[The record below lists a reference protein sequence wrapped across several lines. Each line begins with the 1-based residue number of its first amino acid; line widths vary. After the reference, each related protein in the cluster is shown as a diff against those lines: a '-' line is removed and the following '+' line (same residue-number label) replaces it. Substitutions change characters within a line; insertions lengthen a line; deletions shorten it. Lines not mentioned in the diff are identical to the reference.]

1 MCYFFGGGITMGNYN
16 SIKLEKLYIA
26 ASVFCVIY
34 IVLSVLAYMLSGS
47 IFGLFAGS
55 GDDYVPLHPE
65 MMISGKCKALLCIS
79 EAVWL
84 PFIIYILSCVGWA
97 FSAKRCRR
105 TLKAAPALWI
115 LGFIAEHIIAQL
127 ISCSSMTKYIS
138 EGWLIQRTEYINFFL
153 GIFLVGAL
161 MLICTAAAL
170 GIDEDRHVKHLKY
183 K

>member
-1 MCYFFGGGITMGNYN
+1 MGNYN

-26 ASVFCVIY
+26 ASIFCVIY
-34 IVLSVLAYMLSGS
+34 IILSVLAYILSGS
-47 IFGLFAGS
+47 IFGLFTGS

-153 GIFLVGAL
+153 SIFLVGAL
-161 MLICTAAAL
+161 VLVCTAAAL

>member
-1 MCYFFGGGITMGNYN
+1 MGNYN

-26 ASVFCVIY
+26 AAFLCGLY
-34 IVLSVLAYMLSGS
+34 MVLSVLMYLLSGG
-47 IFGLFAGS
+47 IFGLFTGS
-55 GDDYVPLHPE
+55 GDDYVPVRPE

-97 FSAKRCRR
+97 FSAKRCKR

-115 LGFIAEHIIAQL
+115 AGFIAEHIIALL
-127 ISCSSMTKYIS
+127 ISHSSMTKYIS
-138 EGWLIQRTEYINFFL
+138 ESWLIQHTEYINFFL

-161 MLICTAAAL
+161 VLVCTAAAL

>member
-1 MCYFFGGGITMGNYN
+1 MGSYN
-16 SIKLEKLYIA
+16 SIKLEKLYITA
-26 ASVFCVIY
+26 ASFCVFY
-34 IVLSVLAYMLSGS
+34 IVLAVISCFLSGTVFS
-47 IFGLFAGS
+47 AAASDAFKAS
-55 GDDYVPLHPE
+55 HPE
-65 MMISGKCKALLCIS
+65 MMISGKCRALLCLS

-84 PFIIYILSCVGWA
+84 PFIIYRMSCVGWA

-115 LGFIAEHIIAQL
+115 LGFLAEHIIALL
-127 ISCSSMTKYIS
+127 ISHSSMTSYIS
-138 EGWLIQRTEYINFFL
+138 EGWLIQRTEYVNFFF

-161 MLICTAAAL
+161 VLVCTAAAL